1 MYKFLQFY
9 VESAILLST
18 GMKSKSILIKVHLK
32 SLVQTFQPIRLIR
45 LQWFNIHEYMTV
57 V

>member
-45 LQWFNIHEYMTV
+45 LQ
-57 V
+57 